1 MTKVAD
7 LAATRGIVLVHAPRA
22 IDRAHCDGADVES
35 YTGRELVTRV
45 RDARKDG
52 RPFVGIVGD
61 ERDLRIAV
69 EELAHSETALAPL
82 SSWSATAPTMRA
94 VDLGRVNGHCFLRH
108 ASVGALPT
116 SLRELAAGPRLA
128 LRIDGRPARAWSV
141 FVGNGC
147 FGPGHDDRSVRESS
161 DDHILD
167 VRIMRGDG
175 RWGRVHPTARDF
187 ERRTCTTITID
198 VPGRSSVEVALDGEK
213 LQLSTPLRYECDPGA
228 LRVVGPR

>member
-1 MTKVAD
+1 MTRVAD
-7 LAATRGIVLVHAPRA
+7 PAATRGIVLVHAPRA

-35 YTGRELVTRV
+35 CTGQQLVTRV

-61 ERDLRIAV
+61 EHDLRIAI
-69 EELAHSETALAPL
+69 EELAHSDTALAPL
-82 SSWSATAPTMRA
+82 SSLETTAPTARA

-108 ASVGALPT
+108 AHVGAVPT
-116 SLRELAAGPRLA
+116 KLRQLAVGPRLA
-128 LRIDGRPARAWSV
+128 LRIDGRSARAWSV

-167 VRIMRGDG
+167 VRIVRGDG
-175 RWGRVHPTARDF
+175 RWGRVHPTAHDF
-187 ERRTCTTITID
+187 ERRTCTKITID
-198 VPGRSSVEVALDGEK
+198 VPGRSSIEVVLDGEK
-213 LQLSTPLRYECDPGA
+213 LQLPTPLRYECDPGA
-228 LRVVGPR
+228 LRVLGPR